1 MNKQLSRRGIIRLWL
16 VQLVATLV
24 FAAMCA
30 LMYGANAASSAVLG
44 GMVCVIPNI
53 YFARKLFEYQGA
65 RSARQIVNSFYKG
78 EAIKIFLSIVLF
90 TAVFMWIKITPLA
103 FFAAYIMILITHW
116 FAPLVIVNKQNRP
129 ESD

>member
-1 MNKQLSRRGIIRLWL
+1 MNKQLSKRGIIRLWL
-16 VQLVATLV
+16 VQLAATLA
-24 FAAMCA
+24 FAAVCA
-30 LMYGANAASSAVLG
+30 ILYGANAASSAVLG
-44 GMVCVIPNI
+44 GMVCVVPNV
-53 YFARKLFEYQGA
+53 YFASKLFKYQGA

-90 TAVFMWIKITPLA
+90 TAVFVWIKITPLA